1 MRSARPSGKRKGQQL
16 FWGKGDSSKL
26 DDNTKATLDH
36 LRRMEETRHIVA
48 LTPDMAHTAV
58 RAVEFYQRWESVLA
72 FGTGMKNVA
81 LLVGALL
88 TIYWVTEGYIVEHL
102 RDLILP
108 GAGPK

>member
-1 MRSARPSGKRKGQQL
+1 MRSERPSGKRKDQQL

-36 LRRMEETRHIVA
+36 LRRMEETGHIVA
-48 LTPDMAHTAV
+48 LTPDMAHMAV

-72 FGTGMKNVA
+72 LGMGMKNVA

-88 TIYWVTEGYIVEHL
+88 AIYWASEGYVVDRL
-102 RDLILP
+102 RDLIVA
-108 GAGPK
+108 GGGPK